1 MNARSTLSNGLR
13 LAAAGLTAA
22 LLAACGGHSGGGS
35 LPATPS
41 NAARSVTV
49 SFNIVIP
56 SATSASAARIPNYV
70 SASTHTANVSV
81 SPVGDGSG
89 SVTAGCTA
97 TACSGTISAP
107 AGSDVFTVSLFDN
120 ASTPNLLSKG
130 VVTQTIVAGQANTVN
145 VTFDPVVATVTFGA
159 VSFTAGTAVS
169 GTALPIVAKDAAS
182 NTIIGPGVFIDK
194 AGTKLTIGATVA
206 NDAPATA
213 PGHVTVTGTA
223 TGPDVPGPTQ
233 SAVYSLHAN
242 IDTGN
247 IYSATLTPTVTP
259 STPNVTATAAKVA
272 INPAVTSYAAT
283 GSVPGGIFSDGT
295 KLWFGGRAGNNS
307 VDSIT
312 TAGTITPVSA
322 GGTASPFYGVV
333 GSDLNYW
340 FSDWGTAG
348 TANQPTPARILK
360 VDHTSSVLTP
370 YTLTNTNAVPVK
382 LALGSDNNVWFTE
395 RGYVTGA
402 TPPTVSVSG
411 LGKITPAG
419 VVTEFDL
426 TAKSPS
432 AHPYGIVAV
441 GTKLWFTEDYDDAI
455 GYWDLNAATQTVA
468 GAVTIIT
475 MNSSATANQFADAN
489 KGITYRAADTTLWW
503 CRQSSNQ
510 IAKINADG
518 TGLTFYLLP
527 GTPQPTNIIV
537 AADGRLW
544 FTESNT
550 NKLGVIDPAN
560 AGLAPATGP
569 LYDSPIVSAGFTE
582 LTLPTTAQPVDLA
595 TGPDGNVWVT
605 DASGNILKV
614 TAF

>member
-13 LAAAGLTAA
+13 FAAAGLTAA

-89 SVTAGCTA
+89 SVTAACTA

-107 AGSDVFTVSLFDN
+107 VGSDTFTVSLFDN

-130 VVTQTIVAGQANTVN
+130 VTTQTIVAGQANTVN
-145 VTFDPVVATVTFGA
+145 VTFNPVVATVTFGA
-159 VSFTAGTAVS
+159 VSFTAGTAAS
-169 GTALPIVAKDAAS
+169 GTALPIVAKDAAG

-206 NDAPATA
+206 NDAPSTA

-223 TGPDVPGPTQ
+223 TGPDVPGPSQ
-233 SAVYSLHAN
+233 SAVYSLHAA

-259 STPNVTATAAKVA
+259 STPNVTATAATVA

-283 GSVPGGIFSDGT
+283 GSNPGGIFSDGT
-295 KLWFGGRAGNNS
+295 KLWFGGRAGDNS

-312 TAGTITPVSA
+312 VGGTLTPVSA
-322 GGTASPFYGVV
+322 GGTAAPLYGVI
-333 GSDLNYW
+333 GSDGNYW
-340 FSDWGTAG
+340 FSDWGTVG
-348 TANQPTPARILK
+348 DANQPTPARILK
-360 VDHTSSVLTP
+360 VDHTTSALTP
-370 YTLTNTNAVPVK
+370 YAVTTTNAVPIK
-382 LALGSDNNVWFTE
+382 LAQGSDGNVWFAE

-402 TPPTVSVSG
+402 VPPALSASG

-419 VVTEFDL
+419 VVSEYALD
-426 TAKSPS
+426 PN
-432 AHPYGIVAV
+432 AHPYGIVAQ
-441 GTKLWFTEDYDDAI
+441 GTKLWFTEDYNDAI
-455 GYWDLNAATQTVA
+455 GYWDLSAATQTVA

-475 MNSSATANQFADAN
+475 MNSSPTPATFADAN
-489 KGITYRAADTTLWW
+489 KGITYRSSDTSLWW

-510 IAKINADG
+510 IAKIGTDG
-518 TGLTFYLLP
+518 SGLTFYQLP
-527 GTPQPTNIIV
+527 SGTEPKNIIV

-544 FTESNT
+544 FTESGT

-560 AGLAPATGP
+560 AGLTPATAP
-569 LYDSPIVSAGFTE
+569 LFTTPVVSAGYTE
-582 LTLPTTAQPVDLA
+582 LTLPTGAQPVDLA